1 VPARKVGLPDELP
14 SELADGLETI
24 RTSLEVPDTF
34 PAEVLAA
41 AERAASE
48 PRLPDRD
55 RTDIELITIDPSGS
69 RDLDQA
75 LHITRDGTGFLV
87 SYAIADVAAFV
98 RAGDPVDLEA
108 HSRGMTLYAPDHR
121 TPLHPPV
128 LSEGAASLLPDQVRP
143 ALLWTLRLDAR
154 GKLTDAEVGRA
165 LVRSRAQL
173 SYVEAQAE
181 IDGVSPRETLALL
194 ALVGPWRE
202 QREADRGGAS
212 LQIPE
217 QEVVHEPAGGGDPGW
232 RLAYRAPLPV
242 EGWNAQISL
251 LTGMA
256 AADMMLYGQVGVLRT
271 MPPADPGALRRL
283 RRTAK
288 ALGISWPPDLDYPD
302 FLRSLDSHRPRDAAM
317 LNACTALFRGAGYC
331 TFSGGVPSEAEH
343 AALAIEY
350 AHVTAPL
357 RRLADRYAGE
367 VCIAMCEDQPVP
379 DWVLWKLDGLA
390 EEMAAAERRAK
401 KYERAII
408 DLVEVFLLQAR
419 VGEEFTGT
427 VIDVDPER
435 HRGTVMIA
443 EPAVAAKVSG
453 SHLPLGEQVR
463 VRLVSAEFSAGA
475 VAFELARRPTP
486 GAGVLTR
493 SSLE

>member
-1 VPARKVGLPDELP
+1 MPARKVGLPEKLP
-14 SELADGLETI
+14 SELADGLAAI
-24 RTSLEVPDTF
+24 RTSLEVPDAF
-34 PAEVLAA
+34 PIEVLAT
-41 AERAASE
+41 AERAAAE

-55 RTDIELITIDPSGS
+55 RTDIELITIDPQGS

-75 LHITRDGTGFLV
+75 VHITRDGTGFLV

-98 RAGDPVDLEA
+98 SAGDPVDLEA
-108 HSRGMTLYAPDHR
+108 HRRGMTLYAPDRR

-128 LSEGAASLLPDQVRP
+128 VSEGAASLLPGLVRP

-154 GKLTDAEVGRA
+154 GRMTDAEVERT

-181 IDGVSPRETLALL
+181 IDGGSPRETLALL
-194 ALVGPWRE
+194 GLVGPWRE
-202 QREADRGGAS
+202 QRETDRGGAS

-217 QEVVHEPAGGGDPGW
+217 QEVVHEPAGNGDPGW
-232 RLAYRAPLPV
+232 RLVYRAPLPV

-256 AADMMLYGQVGVLRT
+256 AADIMLYGQVGVLRT
-271 MPPADPGALRRL
+271 MPPAESGALRRL

-288 ALGISWPPDLDYPD
+288 ALGISWPADLDYPD
-302 FLRSLDSHRPRDAAM
+302 FLRSLDSGRPRHAAM

-331 TFSGGVPSEAEH
+331 TFSGGVPADAEH

-350 AHVTAPL
+350 SHVTAPL
-357 RRLADRYAGE
+357 RRLVDRYAGE
-367 VCIAMCEDQPVP
+367 ICVALCTDQPVP
-379 DWVLWKLDGLA
+379 DWVLWKLDGLV

-401 KYERAII
+401 KYERAVI
-408 DLVEVFLLQAR
+408 DLVEVFLLHER

-427 VIDVDPER
+427 VIDVDPDR
-435 HRGTVMIA
+435 HRGTVMIT

-453 SHLPLGEQVR
+453 AHLPLGEQVS
-463 VRLVSAEFSAGA
+463 VRLVSADFSAGG
-475 VAFELARRPTP
+475 VAFEL
-486 GAGVLTR
+486 G
-493 SSLE
+493 